1 MHTIQNLIIIG
12 TSHISIESVNEV
24 KNFVEKDKPEIIA
37 LELDPK
43 RYLSLINKDSVKR
56 NALREILRLGIK
68 GYFIN
73 IIGSYIEKKLGKIV
87 GVKPGSEMVE
97 AINLAK
103 KYNLK
108 LALVDQDITITLKKL
123 SKEVRFREKFK
134 IFKDILKGMFSKKQ
148 EVLKIDLRKVPSQE
162 LINKIIKKVRKDYPG
177 IYNVLIKER
186 NEIMAKALNKII
198 NLNKDKKI
206 LAIIGAGH
214 EKEVIR
220 LIRNQGN
227 N

>member
-1 MHTIQNLIIIG
+1 MQVYKNLAIIG

-24 KNFVEKDKPEIIA
+24 KNFIEKNKPEIIA

-43 RYLSLINKDSVKR
+43 RYLSLVNKDNLKR
-56 NALREILRLGIK
+56 NALKEVLSLGVK
-68 GYFIN
+68 GYLIN
-73 IIGSYIEKKLGKIV
+73 VVGSYIEKKLGKVV
-87 GVKPGSEMVE
+87 GVKPGSEMIE
-97 AINLAK
+97 AISLAK

-108 LALVDQDITITLKKL
+108 LALIDQDITITLKKL

-134 IFKDILKGMFSKKQ
+134 IFKDILKGIFSKKQ
-148 EVLKIDLRKVPSQE
+148 EVVKIDLRKVPSQE
-162 LINKIIKKVRKDYPG
+162 LINKIIKKVKKDYPG
-177 IYNVLIKER
+177 VYNVLIKER
-186 NEIMAKALNKII
+186 NEVMAKALNKII
-198 NLNKDKKI
+198 NLNNDKKI

-220 LIRNQGN
+220 LIRSQGN

>member
-1 MHTIQNLIIIG
+1 MQVYKNLAIIG

-24 KNFVEKDKPEIIA
+24 KNFIEKNKPEIIA

-43 RYLSLINKDSVKR
+43 RYLSLISKDSSKR
-56 NALREILRLGIK
+56 NALKEILSVGIK
-68 GYFIN
+68 GYLIN
-73 IIGSYIEKKLGKIV
+73 VIGSYIEKKLGKVV
-87 GVKPGSEMVE
+87 GVKPGSEMIE
-97 AINLAK
+97 AISLAK

-108 LALVDQDITITLKKL
+108 LALIDQDITITLKKL

-134 IFKDILKGMFSKKQ
+134 IFKDILKGIFSKKQ
-148 EVLKIDLRKVPSQE
+148 EVVKIDLRKVPSQE
-162 LINKIIKKVRKDYPG
+162 LINKIIKKVKKDYPG
-177 IYNVLIKER
+177 VYNVLIKER
-186 NEIMAKALNKII
+186 NEVMAKALNKII
-198 NLNKDKKI
+198 NLNNDKKI

-220 LIRNQGN
+220 LIRSQGN